1 VPGGLEVPMTARP
14 GYGFP
19 EGMPARGAGYLR
31 ASTADREHAIEVLKA
46 GFAEG
51 RLTKEEYDA
60 RVGSAFAARTLGDL
74 AMITADLPDGH
85 PAAPVWQAPA
95 RTSGLAIAALVFG
108 LGQPFTGF
116 LSTIPAILI
125 GHMARREIRRTGER
139 GMGMATFGLALGWIG
154 ASLLLLIVL
163 LSAGMVAVSHPGG

>member
-1 VPGGLEVPMTARP
+1 MTARP
-14 GYGFP
+14 GYGLP
-19 EGMPARGAGYLR
+19 YGIPAGSAGYLR
-31 ASTADREHAIEVLKA
+31 ASTADRERAIEVLKA

-60 RVGSAFAARTLGDL
+60 RAGSAFAARTLGDL
-74 AMITADLPDGH
+74 AMITGDLPDGL
-85 PAAPVWQAPA
+85 PGAPVWPVSA
-95 RTSGLAIAALVFG
+95 RTSGMAIAALVCG

-116 LSTIPAILI
+116 LSTIPAIVL

-154 ASLLLLIVL
+154 ASALLLIVL
-163 LSAGMVAVSHPGG
+163 LSAGLVALSHPG